1 MPCAIAPQ
9 ESFVFKQILVGF
21 DGSPASRK
29 AHDTAL
35 DLAKKYS
42 SALHMVA
49 VVRQPEFAEV

>member
-1 MPCAIAPQ
+1 M
-9 ESFVFKQILVGF
+9 FKQILVGF

-29 AHDTAL
+29 AYDTAL

-49 VVRQPEFAEV
+49 VVRPPEFAEV